1 MGAFGAPTEKPT
13 TFWSNHRD
21 WLLML
26 VREMTKEDRQR
37 IEELAVRLTIRKFAA
52 CLQCQVAYM
61 LVPYVIHGSSRHTH
75 TRTHTLSRTL
85 SLSLAMRS
93 CAFLL
98 TGACVY
104 IVLLAKHMLPSGSG
118 FRSLAEHRQTSGAE
132 TITEA

>member
-85 SLSLAMRS
+85 SLSR
-93 CAFLL
+93 
-98 TGACVY
+98 
-104 IVLLAKHMLPSGSG
+104 
-118 FRSLAEHRQTSGAE
+118 
-132 TITEA
+132 

>member
-93 CAFLL
+93 CAFSFNRCLCIYSAASEAHATL
-98 TGACVY
+98 RIRIPVVGGAQAN
-104 IVLLAKHMLPSGSG
+104 L
-118 FRSLAEHRQTSGAE
+118 RS
-132 TITEA
+132 

>member
-75 TRTHTLSRTL
+75 THARTHSLAL

-104 IVLLAKHMLPSGSG
+104 SAASEAHATLRIRIPVVGGAQANL
-118 FRSLAEHRQTSGAE
+118 RS
-132 TITEA
+132 

>member
-75 TRTHTLSRTL
+75 THTHAHTLSHSL
-85 SLSLAMRS
+85 SLSRDEIVCFSFNRCLCIYSAASEAHATLRIRIPVVGGAQANLRS
-93 CAFLL
+93 
-98 TGACVY
+98 
-104 IVLLAKHMLPSGSG
+104 
-118 FRSLAEHRQTSGAE
+118 
-132 TITEA
+132 

>member
-75 TRTHTLSRTL
+75 THTCACNVVGRGGRGCISPPLHVDLRAYTPEFGLALVKAWKAGCAPRTEHVNWLL
-85 SLSLAMRS
+85 FS
-93 CAFLL
+93 CM
-98 TGACVY
+98 
-104 IVLLAKHMLPSGSG
+104 K
-118 FRSLAEHRQTSGAE
+118 
-132 TITEA
+132 

>member
-52 CLQCQVAYM
+52 CLQCQVVYM

-75 TRTHTLSRTL
+75 THLCMQCSRPWWQGL
-85 SLSLAMRS
+85 HFSP
-93 CAFLL
+93 L
-98 TGACVY
+98 T
-104 IVLLAKHMLPSGSG
+104 
-118 FRSLAEHRQTSGAE
+118 R
-132 TITEA
+132 